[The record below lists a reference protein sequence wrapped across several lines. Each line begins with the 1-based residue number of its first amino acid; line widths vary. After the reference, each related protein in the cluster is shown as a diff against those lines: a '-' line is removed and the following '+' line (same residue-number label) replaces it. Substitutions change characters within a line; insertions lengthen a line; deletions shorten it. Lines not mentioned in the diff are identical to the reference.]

1 MRIPCSAAYFL
12 EMSGRVLLKVATKD
26 CFEVKRTKNL
36 AFLRLF
42 FYNENGAVRPK
53 TFKCL

>member
-1 MRIPCSAAYFL
+1 MRIPGSAAYFL
-12 EMSGRVLLKVATKD
+12 EMSGRVLLKVATKG